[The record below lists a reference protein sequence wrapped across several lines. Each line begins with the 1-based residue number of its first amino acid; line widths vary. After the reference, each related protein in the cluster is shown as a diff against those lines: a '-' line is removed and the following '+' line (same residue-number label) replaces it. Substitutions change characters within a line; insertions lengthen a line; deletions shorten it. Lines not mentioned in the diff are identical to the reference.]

1 MAIRYTEEV
10 LLHLRQSPLCVK
22 PNTLPPA
29 EEWMGP
35 PPEPARNN
43 NQTARADGNRNRHD
57 DGSMLD
63 QNNRRPAVDRH
74 VSRNSANPEE
84 IILGPPRTTFTS
96 TMSRNPVTDKQLTK
110 DSDGRFPFRARPGET
125 DAADRNRGGRAPR
138 DRDGRTD
145 FRRRGDA
152 DQDSDGWS
160 TVKPRKSFGAE
171 GAERFHGRMGERPDR
186 LAGDRRPREPDDR
199 DAGDRSRR
207 NFGEFGKDKELE
219 DGTRRNGPGRTRSDQ
234 TWSRGDAGGQS
245 DSAPVPAPG
254 RERFDRAKSWRDRN
268 ADDQQSDAF
277 AEKPRDRGHERRWDR
292 QEREPEWLDEPA
304 EDKAQAHTQ
313 EDFQKFMESMKAA
326 KNAQKTEADSSAQ
339 QSDLSSRGRPQDNV
353 SAMSENMAPLESGPD
368 KFFAAYGQGSLEP
381 SHGAPTPDVQKE
393 NAVPSKQKASR
404 FQNFFSSQEETK
416 RHVEATPPP
425 QPRQAPPPGFNP
437 LLDLLSAGPSAT
449 ARPPHLAHPSHQ
461 AHQAHQAHLD
471 IGGPPQNDAAE
482 KVAFQALLTKLQKQS
497 FSSPPNGGGYPEPP
511 PSHELGLP
519 KGVMGSPQSF
529 SPYGQDRRDGPV
541 HRGPPELHAPRPQQ
555 QMHMAAGRPE
565 QMLHELLGQRQNTH
579 NQGLPRNEQPPLLS
593 RNSNSNTEFLMTL
606 MQGSSRAGM
615 EPPRHDQ
622 PPMRMP
628 QPSRAAQIPP
638 TPDREPDFQRER
650 STSQHQGGRP
660 GGLPAFFDEPHLQQH
675 RDQDS
680 RGPPQQPTQ
689 ILQRQG
695 PPGLD
700 QMHPSSWMQQGG
712 AGQQMPPG
720 RPMIPPP
727 GLGANSR
734 NGPPPVPGMFPPNF
748 PMGNFPPPEG
758 MPPGP
763 PRNMVPPPG
772 FFGGP
777 PPPGFMGPP
786 PGMGGFQGGP
796 EGLGFGFDG
805 RGMPPPAAN
814 GPFRRN

>member
-1 MAIRYTEEV
+1 MAIRYTEEE
-10 LLHLRQSPLCVK
+10 LLHLRQSPLCIR

-29 EEWMGP
+29 EEWMGQSA
-35 PPEPARNN
+35 EPSRNN
-43 NQTARADGNRNRHD
+43 NQNARADGNRNRHD
-57 DGSMLD
+57 EGALLD
-63 QNNRRPAVDRH
+63 QNNRRPAADRH
-74 VSRNSANPEE
+74 ASRNSANPDE
-84 IILGPPRTTFTS
+84 ILLGPPRTAFSSTS
-96 TMSRNPVTDKQLTK
+96 LSRNPVADKTLPK

-125 DAADRNRGGRAPR
+125 DTAERNRAGRVPR
-138 DRDGRTD
+138 ERDGRTD
-145 FRRRGDA
+145 LRRRGDA

-171 GAERFHGRMGERPDR
+171 GAERFHGRMGDRPERA
-186 LAGDRRPREPDDR
+186 AGDRRPREQEGEI
-199 DAGDRSRR
+199 GDRSRR
-207 NFGEFGKDKELE
+207 NFGEFGKDKEPD
-219 DGTRRNGPGRTRSDQ
+219 DGTRRNALGRTRVEQ
-234 TWSRGDAGGQS
+234 TWSRGETGGQT
-245 DSAPVPAPG
+245 DSPPAPA

-268 ADDQQSDAF
+268 AEEQQSDVF

-313 EDFQKFMESMKAA
+313 EDFQKFMDSMKAA
-326 KNAQKTEADSSAQ
+326 KNAQNTEAGSPAP
-339 QSDLSSRGRPQDNV
+339 QSDLLSRGRPQDNGP
-353 SAMSENMAPLESGPD
+353 ATREIMTPIESGPD
-368 KFFAAYGQGSLEP
+368 KFFAAYGQGSSLEP
-381 SHGAPTPDVQKE
+381 SPGAPTPDAQKE
-393 NAVPSKQKASR
+393 NVVPSKQKASR
-404 FQNFFSSQEETK
+404 FQNFFSNQEETR

-425 QPRQAPPPGFNP
+425 PPRQAPPPGFNP
-437 LLDLLSAGPSAT
+437 LLELLSAGPSAV
-449 ARPPHLAHPSHQ
+449 ARPPHPDLGS
-461 AHQAHQAHLD
+461 
-471 IGGPPQNDAAE
+471 PPQNEVAE

-519 KGVMGSPQSF
+519 KGTLGSPGSF
-529 SPYGQDRRDGPV
+529 LPYGQERRDMPM
-541 HRGPPELHAPRPQQ
+541 HRGPPQNPDLHAPRPQQ

-579 NQGLPRNEQPPLLS
+579 SQGLPRNELPLN

-606 MQGSSRAGM
+606 MQGSSRGGM
-615 EPPRHDQ
+615 EPLRHDQ

-628 QPSRAAQIPP
+628 QPSRAAQMPQ
-638 TPDREPDFQRER
+638 TPDRESDYQRER
-650 STSQHQGGRP
+650 STSQHHGGRP
-660 GGLPAFFDEPHLQQH
+660 GGLPAFFDESHLQQH

-680 RGPPQQPTQ
+680 RGLPQQPTQ

-727 GLGANSR
+727 GLGASSR
-734 NGPPPVPGMFPPNF
+734 NGPPVPGMFPPNF

-805 RGMPPPAAN
+805 RGMPPPPAAN
-814 GPFRRN
+814 GPYRRN